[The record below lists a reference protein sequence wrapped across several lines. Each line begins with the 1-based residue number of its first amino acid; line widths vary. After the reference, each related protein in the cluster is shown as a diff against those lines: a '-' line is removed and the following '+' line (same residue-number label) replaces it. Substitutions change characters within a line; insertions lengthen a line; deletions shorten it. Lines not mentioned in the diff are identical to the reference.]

1 MGLSAFQ
8 TFNEYGYNAF
18 VNTIQQQINIW
29 NSATRNA
36 LMLESMAFSGDVY
49 EKAAFEN
56 LSSLIGDRDPTA
68 TTAATEHALS
78 ELLQI
83 EVKMAWGMPN
93 ISYTNTAFDWTKR
106 NPSEAGTLFGNAV
119 AEGAMRY
126 MLNNLIGAAVA
137 AIADGAHGTV
147 VYDGT
152 ASTAGLESLNQAA
165 GLFGDRR
172 GSIACWIMHSK
183 SQTDIFGYALANS
196 NDLFDFAGVR
206 VLTDGHGRPLIE
218 TDSDALHFD
227 NAGTENY
234 IQLGLVA
241 GGATVKE
248 QGDMRSYE
256 VTDLSEV
263 NAKQLM
269 KAEGSFGIG
278 LKGYSWNK
286 SVVKPT
292 STQVRTPANW
302 SPISGIGLKDT
313 AGVKCITK

>member
-1 MGLSAFQ
+1 MSLSNFQ
-8 TFNEYGYNAF
+8 VFNDYGYRAF
-18 VNTIQQQINIW
+18 VNTIQQKIDLW
-29 NSATRNA
+29 NASTNGA
-36 LMLESMAFSGDVY
+36 LILESMAFSGNVY

-56 LSSLIGDRDPTA
+56 LASLVGDRDPSA
-68 TTAATEHALS
+68 TDANTEHALS
-78 ELLQI
+78 ELLQV

-93 ISYTNTAFDWTKR
+93 IAYTNTSFDWTNR
-106 NPSEAGTLFGNAV
+106 DPAEAGTLFGNAI
-119 AEGAMRY
+119 AEGAMQY
-126 MLNNLIGAAVA
+126 MLNNLIGCAVA
-137 AIADGAHGTV
+137 AIKDGAHGTV

-152 ASTAGLESLNQAA
+152 ASTASPETLNQAS

-172 GSIACWIMHSK
+172 GAISVWIMHSK

-196 NDLFDFAGVR
+196 NELFDYAGVR

-218 TDSDALHFD
+218 TDSDALTFD
-227 NAGTENY
+227 NSGTPNY

-269 KAEGSFGIG
+269 KAEGSFGLGI
-278 LKGYSWNK
+278 KGYTWDK
-286 SVVKPT
+286 SVTKPT
-292 STQVRTPANW
+292 SAQVRTPANW
-302 SPISGIGLKDT
+302 SPVDGIGLKDT
-313 AGVKCITK
+313 AGVKAITL

>member
-1 MGLSAFQ
+1 MALGDFQ
-8 TFNEYGYNAF
+8 QFNEFGYKAF
-18 VNTIQQQINIW
+18 VNTIQQKIDLW
-29 NSATRNA
+29 NSATGGA

-56 LSSLIGDRDPTA
+56 LSSLIGDRDPA
-68 TTAATEHALS
+68 STAANTEHALS

-93 ISYTNTAFDWTKR
+93 ISYTNTSFDWTKR
-106 NPSEAGTLFGNAV
+106 DPQEAGTLFGNAV
-119 AEGAMRY
+119 AEGAMQY

-137 AIADGAHGTV
+137 AIADGAHGQV

-152 ASTAGLESLNQAA
+152 ASTASPETLNQAS

-172 GSIACWIMHSK
+172 SAIKVWIMHSK

-196 NDLFDFAGVR
+196 NDLFDYAGVR

-218 TDSDALHFD
+218 TDSDALTFD
-227 NAGTENY
+227 NVGTQNY
-234 IQLGLVA
+234 IQLGLVS

-256 VTDLSEV
+256 VTNLDEV

-278 LKGYSWNK
+278 IKGYTWDK
-286 SVVKPT
+286 AVVKPT
-292 STQVRTPANW
+292 SAQVRTPANW
-302 SPISGIGLKDT
+302 SLITDVGLKDT
-313 AGVKCITK
+313 AGVKAITL

>member
-1 MGLSAFQ
+1 MSLGDFQ
-8 TFNEYGYNAF
+8 VFNEFGYKAF
-18 VNTIQQQINIW
+18 VNTIQQKIDLW
-29 NSATRNA
+29 NGATSNA
-36 LMLESMAFSGDVY
+36 LMLESMAFSGDVF

-56 LSSLIGDRDPTA
+56 LSSLVGDRDPSSTSA
-68 TTAATEHALS
+68 NTEHALS

-93 ISYTNTAFDWTKR
+93 VSYTNTSFDWTKR
-106 NPSEAGTLFGNAV
+106 DPREAGTLFGNAI
-119 AEGAMRY
+119 AEGAMQY
-126 MLNNLIGAAVA
+126 MLNNLIGSAVA

-152 ASTAGLESLNQAA
+152 AATASPETLNQAS

-172 GSIACWIMHSK
+172 NAITCWIMHSK

-196 NDLFDFAGVR
+196 NDLFDYAGVR

-248 QGDMRSYE
+248 QGDMRSYQ
-256 VTDLSEV
+256 VTDLSGV
-263 NAKQLM
+263 NAKELL
-269 KAEGSFGIG
+269 KSEGSFGIG
-278 LKGYSWNK
+278 LKGYTWDKN
-286 SVVKPT
+286 VTKPT
-292 STQVRTPANW
+292 SAAVRTPANW
-302 SPISGIGLKDT
+302 SPITGVGLKDT
-313 AGVKCITK
+313 AGVKSITL

>member
-1 MGLSAFQ
+1 MSLNNFQ
-8 TFNEYGYNAF
+8 VFNEYGYKAF
-18 VNTIQQQINIW
+18 VNTLQQNINLW
-29 NSATRNA
+29 NQATQGA

-56 LSSLIGDRDPTA
+56 LSSLIGDRDPA
-68 TTAATEHALS
+68 STAANTEHALS

-93 ISYTNTAFDWTKR
+93 ISYTNTSFDWTKR
-106 NPSEAGTLFGNAV
+106 DPREAGTLFGNAV
-119 AEGAMRY
+119 AEGAMQY

-137 AIADGAHGTV
+137 AVNDGAHGTV

-152 ASTAGLESLNQAA
+152 AAVASPESLNKAS

-172 GSIACWIMHSK
+172 GAITCWIMHSK

-196 NDLFDFAGVR
+196 NDLFDWAGVR

-218 TDSDALHFD
+218 TDSDALFFD
-227 NAGTENY
+227 NAGTDNY

-278 LKGYSWNK
+278 IKGYTWDK
-286 SVVKPT
+286 SVTKPT
-292 STQVRTPANW
+292 SAQVRTVANW
-302 SPISGIGLKDT
+302 SPITDVGLKDT
-313 AGVKCITK
+313 AGVKCITL

>member
-1 MGLSAFQ
+1 MALGDFQ
-8 TFNEYGYNAF
+8 LFNEFGYKAF
-18 VNTIQQQINIW
+18 VNTIQQKIDLW
-29 NSATRNA
+29 NGATQNA

-56 LSSLIGDRDPTA
+56 LSSLVGDRDPA
-68 TTAATEHALS
+68 STAANTEHALS

-93 ISYTNTAFDWTKR
+93 VSYTNTSFDWTKR
-106 NPSEAGTLFGNAV
+106 DPREAGTLFGNAI
-119 AEGAMRY
+119 AEGAMQY
-126 MLNNLIGAAVA
+126 MLNNLIGATVA

-152 ASTAGLESLNQAA
+152 ASTASPETLNFAS

-172 GSIACWIMHSK
+172 SAITCWIMHSK

-196 NDLFDFAGVR
+196 NDLFDYAGVR
-206 VLTDGHGRPLIE
+206 VTTDGHGRPLIE

-248 QGDMRSYE
+248 QGDMRSYQ
-256 VTDLSEV
+256 VTDLDGV
-263 NAKQLM
+263 NAKELM
-269 KAEGSFGIG
+269 KAEGSFGVGI
-278 LKGYSWNK
+278 KGYTWNK
-286 SVVKPT
+286 NVVKPT
-292 STQVRTPANW
+292 SAQVRTPANW
-302 SPISGIGLKDT
+302 APITDVGLKDT
-313 AGVKCITK
+313 AGVKSITL

>member
-1 MGLSAFQ
+1 MGLSTFQ
-8 TFNEYGYNAF
+8 TFNEYGYKAF
-18 VNTIQQQINIW
+18 VNTIQQQIELW
-29 NSATRNA
+29 NGATRNA
-36 LMLESMAFSGDVY
+36 LMLESMAFSGDIY
-49 EKAAFEN
+49 QKAAFEN
-56 LSSLIGDRDPTA
+56 LSSLIGDRDPSA

-93 ISYTNTAFDWTKR
+93 IAYTNTAFDWTKR
-106 NPSEAGTLFGNAV
+106 DPSEAGTLFGNAV

-126 MLNNLIGAAVA
+126 MLNNLIGATVA
-137 AIADGAHGTV
+137 AIANGAHGTV

-152 ASTAGLESLNQAA
+152 AAVANPATLNLAS

-172 GSIACWIMHSK
+172 SAIAVWIMHSK

-196 NDLFDFAGVR
+196 NQLFDFAGVR
-206 VLTDGHGRPLIE
+206 VLEDGHGRPLIE
-218 TDSDALHFD
+218 TDCSALHFD
-227 NAGTENY
+227 NSGTENY

-241 GGATVKE
+241 GGAVVKE

-278 LKGYSWNK
+278 IKGYSWNAA
-286 SVVKPT
+286 VTKPT
-292 STQVRTPANW
+292 SVQVATPANW
-302 SPISGIGLKDT
+302 SVITGLGFKDT
-313 AGVKCITK
+313 AGIKCITL

>member
-1 MGLSAFQ
+1 MALGDFQ
-8 TFNEYGYNAF
+8 LFNEFGYKAF
-18 VNTIQQQINIW
+18 VNTIQQKIDLW
-29 NSATRNA
+29 NGATQNA

-56 LSSLIGDRDPTA
+56 LSSLVGDRDPA
-68 TTAATEHALS
+68 STAANTEHALS

-93 ISYTNTAFDWTKR
+93 VSYTNTSFDWTKR
-106 NPSEAGTLFGNAV
+106 DPREAGTLFGNAI
-119 AEGAMRY
+119 AEGAMQY
-126 MLNNLIGAAVA
+126 MLNNLIGATVA

-152 ASTAGLESLNQAA
+152 AATASPETLNFAS

-172 GSIACWIMHSK
+172 NAITCWIMHSK

-196 NDLFDFAGVR
+196 NDLFDYAGVR

-248 QGDMRSYE
+248 QGDMRSYQ
-256 VTDLSEV
+256 VTDLDGV
-263 NAKQLM
+263 NAKELM
-269 KAEGSFGIG
+269 KAEGSFGVGI
-278 LKGYSWNK
+278 KGYTWNK
-286 SVVKPT
+286 NVVKPT
-292 STQVRTPANW
+292 SAQVRTPANW
-302 SPISGIGLKDT
+302 APITDVGLKDT
-313 AGVKCITK
+313 AGVKSITL

>member
-8 TFNEYGYNAF
+8 SFNEFGYKAF
-18 VNTIQQQINIW
+18 VNTIQQQIELW
-29 NSATRNA
+29 NGSTNGA
-36 LMLESMAFSGDVY
+36 LMLQSMAFSGDVY

-56 LSSLIGDRDPTA
+56 LSSLVGDRDPSA

-78 ELLQI
+78 ELLQV

-93 ISYTNTAFDWTKR
+93 ISYTNTAFDWTNR
-106 NPSEAGTLFGNAV
+106 DPSEAGTLFGNAV

-126 MLNNLIGAAVA
+126 MLNNVIGAAVA

-152 ASTAGLESLNQAA
+152 AAKASPEALNQAS

-172 GSIACWIMHSK
+172 GAIAAWLMHSK
-183 SQTDIFGYALANS
+183 SQTDIYGYALANS
-196 NDLFDFAGVR
+196 TQLFDFAGVR
-206 VLTDGHGRPLIE
+206 VTTDGHGRPLIE

-241 GGATVKE
+241 GGAMVKE

-256 VTDLSEV
+256 VTDLTQV
-263 NAKQLM
+263 NAKQLL

-278 LKGYSWNK
+278 IKGYTWNK
-286 SVVKPT
+286 NVVKPT
-292 STQVRTPANW
+292 SVQVRTPANW
-302 SPISGIGLKDT
+302 SPITSVGLKDT
-313 AGVKCITK
+313 AGVKCITL